1 MLLLFAVIHIF
12 NICFYQ
18 IMSCNRINN
27 CFFYPVK
34 PQPTSAFKVPNQMTS
49 STYNPSSS
57 PTHTAAVMG
66 GTNAEFNIPTTS
78 GGVESPGPGRAA
90 SLRRPNRQT
99 SQSPTSNHMNNLSAS
114 REDLKNSMVCIP
126 VGRVNS
132 IPIMQVFNG
141 NARNTHSKT
150 YIHVLP
156 LTE

>member
-1 MLLLFAVIHIF
+1 MLLLFAVMHMF
-12 NICFYQ
+12 NICCYQ

-34 PQPTSAFKVPNQMTS
+34 PQPTSAFKVPNQMTN

-90 SLRRPNRQT
+90 SLRRPSRQT

-114 REDLKNSMVCIP
+114 REALKNSMVCM
-126 VGRVNS
+126 
-132 IPIMQVFNG
+132 PI
-141 NARNTHSKT
+141 
-150 YIHVLP
+150 
-156 LTE
+156 